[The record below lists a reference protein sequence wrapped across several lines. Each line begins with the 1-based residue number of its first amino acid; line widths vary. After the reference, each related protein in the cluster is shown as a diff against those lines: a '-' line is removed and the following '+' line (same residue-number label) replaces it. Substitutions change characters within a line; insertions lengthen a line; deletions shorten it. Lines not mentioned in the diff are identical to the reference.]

1 MQKMQERRRFVRLAP
16 SLVVVTC
23 KVLPAPRAL
32 SQPEARQAGI
42 GQEGEGD
49 SQTCLR
55 LPEAGRQAAKDI
67 SQGGIRFSVGE
78 RLPNGVKLE
87 LELKLP
93 EEAVPIQAQ
102 AEVVWCAR
110 FRDDGRYEVGCRF
123 THIDPLDRGKIIR
136 RIHEALKQRKAFT
149 S

>member
-1 MQKMQERRRFVRLAP
+1 MQERRRFVRLAP

-42 GQEGEGD
+42 GQEGEGE
-49 SQTCLR
+49 S
-55 LPEAGRQAAKDI
+55 QAAKDI
-67 SQGGIRFSVGE
+67 SQGGVRFLVGE
-78 RLPNGVKLE
+78 RFPNGARLE
-87 LELKLP
+87 LGLKLP
-93 EEAVPIQAQ
+93 EETAPIQAQ

-123 THIDPLDRGKIIR
+123 THIDPLDRGRLIR

-149 S
+149 

>member
-1 MQKMQERRRFVRLAP
+1 MPERRRFIRLAP

-23 KVLPAPRAL
+23 KVLPAPL
-32 SQPEARQAGI
+32 TEHCQGQAGI

-49 SQTCLR
+49 SQ
-55 LPEAGRQAAKDI
+55 AAKDI
-67 SQGGIRFSVGE
+67 SQGGVRFLVGE
-78 RLPNGVKLE
+78 RFPHGARLE
-87 LELKLP
+87 LGLKLP
-93 EEAVPIQAQ
+93 AETTPIQAQ

-136 RIHEALKQRKAFT
+136 RIHEALKERRAFT
-149 S
+149 

>member
-1 MQKMQERRRFVRLAP
+1 MQERRRFVRLAP

-23 KVLPAPRAL
+23 KV
-32 SQPEARQAGI
+32 I

-49 SQTCLR
+49 SQT
-55 LPEAGRQAAKDI
+55 AKDI

-136 RIHEALKQRKAFT
+136 RIHEALKERRAFT
-149 S
+149 

>member
-1 MQKMQERRRFVRLAP
+1 MQEQRRFVRLAP

-23 KVLPAPRAL
+23 NV
-32 SQPEARQAGI
+32 I

-49 SQTCLR
+49 SQT
-55 LPEAGRQAAKDI
+55 ANDI
-67 SQGGIRFSVGE
+67 SQGGVRFLVGE
-78 RLPNGVKLE
+78 RLSNGARLE

-110 FRDDGRYEVGCRF
+110 FRDDGHYEVGCRF
-123 THIDPLDRGKIIR
+123 IQIDPLDRGKIIR
-136 RIHEALKQRKAFT
+136 YIHEGLKQRKPWA
-149 S
+149 